1 MNAQLQPFD
10 HNAAGSAP
18 AAFAQAKPD
27 AAAARQNAR
36 QTANV
41 LSHEAGK
48 FPANQSAQKL
58 LCFLDNGELLIAHGK
73 RLEPFVQE
81 YEQSLKKAGKPYT
94 PVFVELTE
102 LKAQYSRATLESH
115 DSNSDAANSDRQQQI
130 MAIVRDAARLGA
142 SDMHFYVGRDI
153 GEIRFRVNGL
163 LETPRG
169 YQFEPEEVL
178 ALISTIFS
186 SMLEA
191 GGNANYFQP
200 NSPQDGRI
208 RQEFLDANVLSG
220 VRCAT
225 RPKDRGMIG
234 IFRLLYAHKKVKTL
248 PSLGYLPEQVEVWTR
263 LQRRKV
269 GMNILSGP
277 TGSGKSTTL
286 STIFAMSIDYF
297 DRQLHVL
304 TVEDPVEYEIPG
316 VNHTNVD
323 RDEDNNPDWARS
335 IKNMMRLDPDIAGVG
350 EMRDHE
356 SAVAAFALATT
367 GHGTYSTLH
376 ANDGFAIVQRLLDLK
391 VDPGLI
397 YDPAV
402 LTGLINQGL
411 APTLCPHCRVPWNER
426 PASYDASLASR
437 VERTIEDTSGIYVAA
452 GCSKCRNSGAAGRT
466 VVAEVIETNMDIMRT
481 LRQSGA
487 AEARALWVCKYGGI
501 TKTAHMVRR
510 IKEGLIDPAH
520 AEASIGP
527 IDEDAR
533 TVEVS

>member
-1 MNAQLQPFD
+1 MNAQLKPFAPP
-10 HNAAGSAP
+10 AAGPVP
-18 AAFAQAKPD
+18 AANSPAPD
-27 AAAARQNAR
+27 PEAARAA
-36 QTANV
+36 ANV
-41 LSHEAGK
+41 LSHEQGK
-48 FPANQSAQKL
+48 FAASPAAQKL
-58 LCFLDNGELLIAHGK
+58 LCFLDNGELLIATGK
-73 RLEPFVQE
+73 RLDPLVQE
-81 YEQSLKKAGKPYT
+81 YEQMLRQQKKAYRPE
-94 PVFVELTE
+94 FVELSE
-102 LKAQYSRATLESH
+102 LKAHYNRASIG
-115 DSNSDAANSDRQQQI
+115 SNHHNPEAAESDRQQQI
-130 MAIVRDAARLGA
+130 VAIIRDAAKLGA

-163 LETPRG
+163 LETPPG
-169 YQFEPEEVL
+169 QEYEPEEVQ
-178 ALISTIFS
+178 ALIATIFN
-186 SMLEA
+186 SMLEQ
-191 GGNANYFQP
+191 GGNAHYFQP
-200 NSPQDGRI
+200 NAPQDGRI
-208 RQEFLDANVLSG
+208 RQEFLDPSVLSG
-220 VRCAT
+220 IRCAT

-248 PSLGYLPEQVEVWTR
+248 PSLGYLPEQVEIWTR

-269 GMNILSGP
+269 GMTILSGP

-286 STIFAMSIDYF
+286 STIYAMSIDYF

-323 RDEDNNPDWARS
+323 RDSDNNPDWARS

-402 LTGLINQGL
+402 LTGLVNQGL
-411 APTLCPHCRVPWNER
+411 APTLCPHCKIPWHNR
-426 PASYDASLASR
+426 PATYDTSLAAR
-437 VERTIEDTSGIYVAA
+437 VEATIADTSGIFVAG
-452 GCSKCRNSGAAGRT
+452 GCAKCRGSGAAGRT
-466 VVAEVIETNMDIMRT
+466 VLAEVIETNMQIMRT
-481 LRQSGA
+481 LREHGA
-487 AEARALWVCKYGGI
+487 AEARALWVHKFGGI
-501 TKTAHMVRR
+501 TKTAHMIRR

-520 AEASIGP
+520 AEAAIGP

-533 TVEVS
+533 VIPMEVH

>member
-1 MNAQLQPFD
+1 MNAQLKPMPESPPT
-10 HNAAGSAP
+10 AAGSPPVAVSPAP
-18 AAFAQAKPD
+18 QD
-27 AAAARQNAR
+27 AGASRAS
-36 QTANV
+36 ANV
-41 LSHEAGK
+41 LSHEKGR
-48 FPANQSAQKL
+48 FPAKASAQKL
-58 LCFLDNGELLIAHGK
+58 LCYLDNGELLIAHGK
-73 RLEPFVQE
+73 RLDSFVQE
-81 YEQSLKKAGKPYT
+81 YEHDLKTAGRQYRA
-94 PVFVELTE
+94 VYVDLAE
-102 LKAQYSRATLESH
+102 LKSHYSRAVVEVGEAT
-115 DSNSDAANSDRQQQI
+115 SDAANSDRQQRI
-130 MAIVRDAARLGA
+130 MSIIRDAHRLNA
-142 SDMHFYVGRDI
+142 SDLHFYVGRDL

-169 YQFEPEEVL
+169 YQMEPDEVHS
-178 ALISTIFS
+178 LISTIYS

-200 NSPQDGRI
+200 TAPQDGRI
-208 RQEFLDANVLSG
+208 RQEFLDSSILSG

-234 IFRLLYAHKKVKTL
+234 IFRLLYAHKAVKTL
-248 PSLGYLPEQVEVWTR
+248 ASLGYLPEQIDVWTR
-263 LQRRKV
+263 LLRRKV

-286 STIFAMSIDYF
+286 STIFAMQVDYF

-323 RDEDNNPDWARS
+323 RDDHNNPAWAKS

-402 LTGLINQGL
+402 LTGLVNQGL
-411 APTLCPHCRVPWNER
+411 APTLCPHCRIPWAQR
-426 PASYDASLASR
+426 PASYDASLAAR
-437 VERTIEDTSGIYVAA
+437 VEATIKDPSGIYVAG
-452 GCSKCRNSGAAGRT
+452 GCEKCRNSGAAGRT
-466 VVAEVIETNMDIMRT
+466 VLAEVIETNIDIMRT
-481 LRQSGA
+481 LRTAGA
-487 AEARALWVCKYGGI
+487 AEARALWVRKYNGI
-501 TKTAHMVRR
+501 TKNAHMIRR
-510 IKEGLIDPAH
+510 IREGRIDPAH
-520 AEASIGP
+520 AEAAIGP
-527 IDEDAR
+527 IDDDAR
-533 TVEVS
+533 TIEVA